1 MINRVI
7 IQKAL
12 AIIAALALVVGTVQ
26 LVSLLVRPTPADAS
40 TNTSNIPPDYGPIGD
55 STNDPFTTNF
65 PRPDNVG
72 HAPKLTNNRVALVF
86 NFEPTY
92 AWETMGGTYWGYKD
106 KQQHRN
112 FDQSDQIIQMLNH
125 LKGAPVSVG
134 VYTFHRARSANGVS
148 PNNTPNL
155 KATSLEN
162 KDGFDKVIAKLRT
175 LDATDG
181 QGERMR
187 AEDGSNF
194 QWGLQQIRKDMEDYE
209 QEFESQYG
217 HAPTQPLYNNI
228 IVFTTGLGYCYGDA
242 SNESCRPWL
251 DRAKAENAA
260 YAEAET
266 IAKKGAHVNFLA
278 MGPSYYNDNRR
289 MKFLNT
295 MAQKTG
301 GNITIIKHNIYGY
314 GAVQGEGLP
323 NYDYYHYQDPRD
335 MSPESWYARKE
346 KKNNTQDYRERL
358 RQACNLLNPHTDG
371 EPTKPYNLTEQRC
384 NHVRDGKFAD
394 TVEDY
399 LFKDKGLEITADAV
413 DENLVY
419 LNPIADTKFW
429 VNTNNSGFYT
439 LSTGS
444 DGIIEKPTT
453 GVTSLRIV
461 PRLDKD
467 KYALTRLRLRDENYS
482 DEKLPAEANARCVG
496 FSKQRPPT
504 VFSPTTFAAGTDPT
518 NRGGIQI
525 ESLHLEAYTYIK
537 CGFYHRPMQESV
549 LRKSVKVGNEQIR
562 FDVMKSQFQVD
573 WSCKDPYAIENQD
586 TPFVK
591 GTKNLLLAKQ
601 NSNDPDITLNTEYS
615 FPDMPLGTTGTDGKT
630 RMPVGAM
637 CQVNSS
643 VKYPHRCYGT
653 DQSATCTKKW
663 EKTDWDNLMTV
674 DDTLEQSQYFEVK
687 ETKPVAPAATGY
699 DYSFT
704 ASGEHLTKP
713 ASADPTDKSILE
725 ALTTFTSKKAS
736 VKVRV
741 NFTNKSKD
749 PAFTSLTK
757 PEKVPVYYNCRY
769 MGDPTRPPEIPE
781 SGAAAMP
788 GYVELGAVDVPTN
801 GTDFYELGIK
811 RDPNTHEPILDE
823 HGNTIPI
830 WPVGTHCLFTSL
842 PPDGAPGT
850 ATSTPWSEPGFNITD
865 SYASTVCANRWDK
878 HDTSEQACSNN
889 YFWVNSQGEKSITLT
904 QDIVRNNAQIT
915 FTKTVSGDAQRV
927 GREQKFT
934 ENLSCKQ
941 NGVEIHGTESFTAQ
955 ADVPVTVTVPAAA
968 TCTITEENL
977 TGISDNIN
985 VTKPGQKTFGAIT
998 DISTP
1003 LPVTTDTKFEYKT
1016 ATKKVEHVSEF
1027 DENLNDVRYTSLR
1040 AALRELDKT
1049 VTATCLKP
1057 GATEPKV
1064 ITETITGDG
1073 TVDLGTLPLTT
1084 TCAFKT
1090 TVQGLNQLA
1099 AKEDPE
1105 HPGQKLYPDASK
1117 VIATSTVD
1125 PNTTTVDL
1133 NGTKAKI
1140 TTTYKLPVAGAIT
1153 LTTASTQTV
1162 PYNSLKQLLP
1172 RDYTYTIT
1180 CAGQGQ
1186 NVEAILNRVN
1196 GETVLTGNKQIPANT
1211 RCTLTQATTD
1221 NAKLTRTTT
1230 MTPSNG
1236 DPATH
1241 TSGDNGNPKLTFTSP
1256 AAGGTLS
1263 INIVNDYAVA
1273 YTNLMLSTTTDVK
1286 TSADALQP
1294 ATIAVPAAW
1303 KTPLFTHRTDNGT
1316 GTEETVEGY
1325 KVRAELVCKSGTEDV
1340 YKIAGDFTVNADG
1353 WHLPAPLTVPV
1364 GWNCQIDL
1372 NQPLFKIPGAD
1383 LVDSDGKALSAEATS
1398 GANFTWN
1405 AVGGSGTAGTQ
1416 TGLTGKLITQA
1427 GTDPNPNSLALKI
1440 PYRMQLGSFNFKKKV
1455 GGEGVSMIPG
1465 SHQFKVDYSCTLN
1478 GVPIPIPSARLMG
1491 NSQDVVG
1498 TFKDDL
1504 RSRLRSVS
1512 NTEGAQ
1518 NIKMGRFQQ
1527 GEWHPIDA
1535 LPAGAVCAVSED
1547 KARAERPHT
1556 KWDNYWELTPG
1567 FRSREPIVSN
1577 CETLGTDLC
1586 SYQDSDSKAVAL
1598 VKLPR
1603 DTPAK
1608 KNTFWSNKDNPSGST
1623 NPIVPQTLPEN
1634 FAGTMVSWNNY
1645 TFEKTQVKVHLT
1657 VGGNGKRLGAG
1668 KEVSLRL
1675 YCKPP
1680 TLVANEVTI
1689 PNAGNAAAIY
1699 NTTLKL
1705 EHSASDPD
1713 PYAATYLSD
1722 VFVPVGYNCVIAQT
1736 RPEPYDAT
1744 VDYTLHKIPTDRS
1757 TILTADI
1764 SPTDRNPLQTLKN
1777 QLAKYDGINDLFGD
1791 IDVNGGTVG
1800 DVKYEADGN
1809 LLPAQ
1814 NEGILKGF
1822 QVHPDHVSA
1831 QGTTQEYTEFDL
1843 TNTYTR
1849 TEANLWVNALVDNTT
1864 TSKYE
1869 ENVGS
1874 KVTIPGYKVN
1884 YTCTDA
1890 YLRNPV
1896 VSPAKE
1902 GTPVTYTGTVDVGS
1916 SGHAVQIT
1924 RDLEDILPATAT
1936 CAFTLENAS
1945 TDPIG
1950 AYETLRHRLGADWR
1964 EVTVP
1969 DSTEVRAEAFQPEYI
1984 DDKSPCPTDPD
1995 KQCPKSDLTQY
2006 RNAKGVT
2013 LDPTGQNQTTITFTN
2028 TYLVQKADI
2037 GVVAYPQGTRAKALL
2052 AKDTTT
2058 YPYNY
2063 RCTYPTL
2070 PGYTSPGS
2078 GTLKYEDTSTT
2089 TAALVDAKAAQMAR
2103 TIVPIGSTCTI
2114 VPQPPTADLSGLEA
2128 QNLKHIT
2135 AMMTPPRNQL
2145 IDPAT
2150 GAPRPEPTFT
2160 DVPKA
2165 DGTGIEWPAAARA
2178 EIPPAGFKMT
2188 AGDDPR
2194 VVLHTIYRDEAKVQV
2209 RKVDK
2214 DFQTAINTGAEF
2226 KIYPLKASGDP
2237 DLDKPIDVVKQKD
2250 ENGNEMP
2257 GVFAAA
2263 LEPGGYALEETK
2275 SGMGE
2280 MLPTYWKFTV
2290 SPQNHHLEGSQNFD
2304 PYTNFGDDLEVKLAE
2319 YDSHT
2324 GMVDVTPPLTNEQ
2337 PWSIDVAE
2345 VSSGYLPKTGG
2356 ARLWVEITGLLMLAG
2371 GLALA
2376 YRRKTLLKENH

>member
-12 AIIAALALVVGTVQ
+12 AIIATLALVVGTVQ
-26 LVSLLVRPTPADAS
+26 LVTLLVRPATADAS
-40 TNTSNIPPDYGPIGD
+40 TNTSNIPSDYGPIGD
-55 STNDPFTTNF
+55 LKNDPFTTNF

-72 HAPKLTNNRVALVF
+72 HLPELTNNRVALVF
-86 NFEPTY
+86 NFEPGYT
-92 AWETMGGTYWGYKD
+92 WETMGGAYYSYKD
-106 KQQHRN
+106 GKPYRN
-112 FDQSDQIIQMLNH
+112 FDQSEQIIQMLNH

-134 VYTFHRARSANGVS
+134 VYTFHRASSANGVS

-155 KATSLEN
+155 NATSLEN
-162 KDGFDKVIAKLRT
+162 KDGFDKVVAKLRT

-181 QGERMR
+181 QGDRMK
-187 AEDGSNF
+187 AKEGSNF
-194 QWGLQQIRKDMEDYE
+194 EWGLQQIRKDMETYE
-209 QEFESQYG
+209 QEYKAKHNG
-217 HAPTQPLYNNI
+217 AAPSQPLYNNI
-228 IVFTTGLGYCYGDA
+228 LVFTTGLGYCYGNP
-242 SNESCRPWL
+242 SNEKCRPVL
-251 DRAKAENAA
+251 DRK
-260 YAEAET
+260 EAEEKA
-266 IAKKGAHVNFLA
+266 IAQAQAIAGKKAHVNFLA
-278 MGPSYYNDNRR
+278 MGPSYYNDGRR
-289 MKFLNT
+289 KDFL
-295 MAQKTG
+295 AKLAKVTG
-301 GNITIIKHNIYGY
+301 GNITVIKHNVNGY
-314 GAVQGEGLP
+314 GTKTSNTLL
-323 NYDYYHYQDPRD
+323 NYDWYHFQDPRD
-335 MSPESWYARKE
+335 FDSDWY
-346 KKNNTQDYRERL
+346 KKNNPKTPAQREEIRK
-358 RQACNLLNPHTDG
+358 ACNLFDPSTG
-371 EPTKPYNLTEQRC
+371 PEPTGNPYDLAEQRC

-399 LFKDKGLEITADAV
+399 LFKEKGLEITADAV

-419 LNPIADTKFW
+419 LNPIAETKFG
-429 VNTNNSGFYT
+429 VTANGSTEE
-439 LSTGS
+439 LSTGT

-453 GVTSLRIV
+453 GVTNLRIV
-461 PRLDKD
+461 PRPDKD

-482 DEKLPAEANARCVG
+482 DEKLPAPANARCVG
-496 FSKQRPPT
+496 FSKQRPPE
-504 VFSPTTFAAGTDPT
+504 VFTPTDFAPGTDPT
-518 NRGGIQI
+518 NQGGIQI
-525 ESLHLEAYTYIK
+525 DRLHLDAYTYIK

-562 FDVMKSQFQVD
+562 FDVLKSQFQVD

-586 TPFVK
+586 TPFVT
-591 GTKNLLLAKQ
+591 GNEELVLAKQ
-601 NSNDPDITLNTEYS
+601 NPSDPDIILNTEYS
-615 FPDMPLGTTGTDGKT
+615 FPDLPLGTTGTDGKT
-630 RMPVGAM
+630 RMPVGAT

-643 VKYPHRCYGT
+643 VKYPHRCYGR
-653 DQSATCTKKW
+653 DQSEGCSQPWTKAN
-663 EKTDWDNLMTV
+663 WDNLMTV

-687 ETKPVAPAATGY
+687 ATETAPPATDY
-699 DYSFT
+699 DYGFT
-704 ASGEHLTKP
+704 ASGEQLTKP
-713 ASADPTDKSILE
+713 ASADPAEKSILE
-725 ALTTFTSKKAS
+725 TLTTFTSKKAS

-741 NFTNKSKD
+741 NFTNSQND
-749 PAFTSLTK
+749 PAYSTITQPSY
-757 PEKVPVYYNCRY
+757 VPVYYNCRY

-781 SGAAAMP
+781 SNASAMP

-801 GTDFYELGIK
+801 GTDYYELGIK
-811 RDPNTHEPILDE
+811 RDPTTHEPIRDE

-842 PPDGAPGT
+842 PPAGAPGT
-850 ATSTPWSEPGFNITD
+850 ATSTPWSVPGFNITD
-865 SYASTVCANRWDK
+865 SYASNVCASNWK
-878 HDTSEQACSNN
+878 DTDPAEKECKNN

-904 QDIVRNNAQIT
+904 QDIVRNKAQMT
-915 FTKTVSGDAQRV
+915 FTKTVSGDAESV
-927 GREQKFT
+927 GREQTFT

-941 NGVEIHGTESFTAQ
+941 GDVDITTGTASFTAR

-977 TGISDNIN
+977 TGVPNAIT
-985 VTKPGQKTFGAIT
+985 VTKPGNKTFDPIT
-998 DISTP
+998 DTSTP
-1003 LPVTTDTKFEYKT
+1003 VPVTTDTKFEYKT

-1040 AALRELDKT
+1040 AALQGLDKT

-1057 GATEPKV
+1057 GATKPDV
-1064 ITETITGDG
+1064 ITRTITGDG
-1073 TVDLGTLPLTT
+1073 TVNLGKLPATT
-1084 TCAFKT
+1084 TCTFKT
-1090 TVQGLNQLA
+1090 TVQGLDQLA
-1099 AKEDPE
+1099 AAEDPE
-1105 HPGQKLYPDASK
+1105 HPGQKLYPDAYR
-1117 VIATSTVD
+1117 VITTSTVD
-1125 PNTTTVDL
+1125 PTTTTV
-1133 NGTKAKI
+1133 NFSGTPAKI

-1153 LTTASTQTV
+1153 LTTASTEVV
-1162 PYNSLKQLLP
+1162 PYSSLRSGLP
-1172 RDYTYTIT
+1172 RSYNYTIS
-1180 CAGQGQ
+1180 CVGQSQ
-1186 NVEAILNRVN
+1186 NVEVTLNRVN
-1196 GETVLTGNKQIPANT
+1196 GETVLTGNTQIPQNT
-1211 RCTLTQATTD
+1211 SCTLTQATTND
-1221 NAKLTRTTT
+1221 ARLTRTTT

-1236 DPATH
+1236 SPATH
-1241 TSGDNGNPKLTFTSP
+1241 KSGDNGNPVLTFTSP
-1256 AAGGTLS
+1256 AEDGSLN

-1273 YTNLMLSTTTDVK
+1273 YTKLMLSTTTDVK

-1294 ATIAVPAAW
+1294 AKIAIPAAW
-1303 KTPLFTHRTDNGT
+1303 KTPLFTHQTDT
-1316 GTEETVEGY
+1316 GTPTSGY
-1325 KVRAELVCKSGTEDV
+1325 KVRAELVCASGSDK
-1340 YKIAGDFTVNADG
+1340 YKIAGDFTVNAED
-1353 WHLPAPLTVPV
+1353 WRLPTPLTVPV

-1372 NQPLFKIPGAD
+1372 DQPRFKIPGAD
-1383 LVDSDGKALSAEATS
+1383 LVDADGKALSAAATS
-1398 GANFTWN
+1398 GANFTWR
-1405 AVGGSGTAGTQ
+1405 AVGGSGTAATQ
-1416 TGLTGKLITQA
+1416 NGLRGALVTKA
-1427 GTDPNPNSLALKI
+1427 GNTDNANSLALHI
-1440 PYRMQLGSFNFKKKV
+1440 PYRMQLGSFNLKKKV

-1465 SHQFKVDYSCTLN
+1465 SHQFKVNYYCTLN

-1512 NTEGAQ
+1512 NTAGTQ
-1518 NIKMGRFQQ
+1518 NMEMGRFQQ

-1547 KARAERPHT
+1547 KAKAERPHT

-1586 SYQDSDSKAVAL
+1586 SYRDPDSKAVAL

-1603 DTPAK
+1603 DAGT
-1608 KNTFWSNKDNPSGST
+1608 KNNIWSEKDNPSRST

-1645 TFEKTQVKVHLT
+1645 TFEKTRVKVNLKID
-1657 VGGNGKRLGAG
+1657 GNGKRLGAG
-1668 KEVSLRL
+1668 KEISLRL

-1680 TLVANEVTI
+1680 TLVANGETI

-1705 EHSASDPD
+1705 EHSTSDPD
-1713 PYAATYLSD
+1713 PYTATYLSD

-1744 VDYTLHKIPTDRS
+1744 VDYTLHKIPTDTS

-1764 SPTDRNPLQTLKN
+1764 PPTELNPLATLKGH
-1777 QLAKYDGINDLFGD
+1777 LATLFGD
-1791 IDVNGGTVG
+1791 IDVKGGTVG
-1800 DVKYEADGN
+1800 GATHEADGN

-1822 QVHPDHVSA
+1822 QVHPKYVAA
-1831 QGTTQEYTEFDL
+1831 QGDRQKFTEFDL
-1843 TNTYTR
+1843 TNTYIR
-1849 TEANLWVNALVDNTT
+1849 PEANLWVNALVDKTT
-1864 TSKYE
+1864 TSTYE

-1874 KVTIPGYKVN
+1874 KLTIPGYQVN

-1896 VSPAKE
+1896 VPPAKE

-1916 SGHAVQIT
+1916 SGHAVQVK
-1924 RDLEDILPATAT
+1924 RDSEDILPATAT
-1936 CAFTLENAS
+1936 CSFEIVNAGA
-1945 TDPIG
+1945 DPI
-1950 AYETLRHRLGADWR
+1950 ASYKTLRHRLGAAWR

-1969 DSTEVRAEAFQPEYI
+1969 DSTEVRTEAFQPEYM
-1984 DDKSPCPTDPD
+1984 DDKYPCPTETDPD
-1995 KQCPKSDLTQY
+1995 RQCPTQKSNLTQY
-2006 RNAKGVT
+2006 QNAKGVT

-2037 GVVAYPQGTRAKALL
+2037 GVVAYPQGNRAKQYLPAN
-2052 AKDTTT
+2052 TT
-2058 YPYNY
+2058 YGYTY
-2063 RCTYPTL
+2063 SCTYPTL

-2078 GTLKYEDTSTT
+2078 GPLQHEDTSVNPAT
-2089 TAALVDAKAAQMAR
+2089 VGDAKAAQLAR

-2114 VPQPPTADLSGLEA
+2114 VPRAPSANLDNLATDGLTHLTAL
-2128 QNLKHIT
+2128 
-2135 AMMTPPRNQL
+2135 MTPPRNQL

-2150 GAPRPEPTFT
+2150 GAPHAEPTFT
-2160 DVPKA
+2160 DVLTA
-2165 DGTGIEWPAAARA
+2165 EGDVEWSAAARRK
-2178 EIPPAGFKMT
+2178 IPENGFQMK

-2194 VVLHTIYRDEAKVQV
+2194 VVLHTIYRDKAKVQV

-2226 KIYPLKASGDP
+2226 KIYPVDTNGDP
-2237 DLDKPIDVVKQKD
+2237 VLNEGIEVSAQTDT
-2250 ENGNEMP
+2250 NGNEIP
-2257 GVFAAA
+2257 GVFAATLA
-2263 LEPGGYALEETK
+2263 PGGYALEETK

-2280 MLPTYWKFTV
+2280 MLPTYWPFTV
-2290 SPQNHHLEGSQNFD
+2290 SATNHQKTSTNPTFD
-2304 PYTNFGDDLEVKLAE
+2304 PYTDFGEDLKVELADYVSHSGLVAVK
-2319 YDSHT
+2319 
-2324 GMVDVTPPLTNEQ
+2324 TPANDAQ

>member
-1 MINRVI
+1 MINRAT

-26 LVSLLVRPTPADAS
+26 LVSLLVQPAKADAS
-40 TNTSNIPPDYGPIGD
+40 TNIQNILPDYGPIGD
-55 STNDPFTTNF
+55 LTNDPFTTNF
-65 PRPDNVG
+65 PRPDSVG
-72 HAPKLTNNRVALVF
+72 HSPELTNNRVALVF
-86 NFEPTY
+86 NFEPSY

-162 KDGFDKVIAKLRT
+162 KDGFDKVVAKLRT

-181 QGERMR
+181 QGERMK

-194 QWGLQQIRKDMEDYE
+194 QWGLKQIRNDMEAYE
-209 QEFESQYG
+209 QHFRDQYG
-217 HAPTQPLYNNI
+217 HAPAQPLYNNI
-228 IVFTTGLGYCYGDA
+228 LVFTTGLGYCYGD
-242 SNESCRPWL
+242 SDNEKCRPVL
-251 DRAKAENAA
+251 DRKDAENAA
-260 YAEAET
+260 YTEADA

-301 GNITIIKHNIYGY
+301 GKITIIKHNIYGY

-335 MSPESWYARKE
+335 TDPESWYAKKE
-346 KKNNTQDYRERL
+346 PAHNTQDYREKL
-358 RQACNLLNPHTDG
+358 RQACNLLNPYTDG
-371 EPTKPYNLTEQRC
+371 EPSSPYNLTEQRC

-399 LFKDKGLEITADAV
+399 LFKEKGLEITADAV

-419 LNPIADTKFW
+419 LNPIASTKFG
-429 VNTNNSGFYT
+429 VTTNNGGIEE
-439 LSTGS
+439 LSTGT
-444 DGIIEKPTT
+444 DGIIEKPTN

-467 KYALTRLRLRDENYS
+467 KYALTRLRLREGNYPAA
-482 DEKLPAEANARCVG
+482 KLPAEANARCVG
-496 FSKQRPPT
+496 FSKKHLPT
-504 VFSPTTFAAGTDPT
+504 VFSPTTFAPRTDPA

-525 ESLHLEAYTYIK
+525 ESLYLEAYTYIK

-586 TPFVK
+586 TPFVT
-591 GTKNLLLAKQ
+591 GTKVLLLAKQ
-601 NSNDPDITLNTEYS
+601 NPDDPNITLNTEYS

-653 DQSATCTKKW
+653 DQSSGCQKPWA
-663 EKTDWDNLMTV
+663 KTDWDRLMTV
-674 DDTLEQSQYFEVK
+674 DDTLEHSQYFEVK
-687 ETKPVAPAATGY
+687 ATESAPPPASY
-699 DYSFT
+699 DYGFK
-704 ASGEHLTKP
+704 ASGEQLTKP
-713 ASADPTDKSILE
+713 ASADPEEKSILE
-725 ALTTFTSKKAS
+725 TRTTFTSKKAS

-741 NFTNKSKD
+741 NFTNESHD
-749 PAFTSLTK
+749 PAYNTLDK
-757 PEKVPVYYNCRY
+757 PSTVPVYYNCRY

-781 SGAAAMP
+781 SNASAMP
-788 GYVELGAVDVPTN
+788 GYVELGAIDVPTN

-811 RDPNTHEPILDE
+811 RDPATHEPILDE
-823 HGNTIPI
+823 HGNTIPT

-842 PPDGAPGT
+842 PPADAPGT
-850 ATSTPWSEPGFNITD
+850 ATSTPWSVPGFNITD
-865 SYASTVCANRWDK
+865 SYASTVCASRWNQ

-904 QDIVRNNAQIT
+904 QDIVRNNAQMT
-915 FTKTVSGDAQRV
+915 FTKTVSGDAQHV
-927 GREQKFT
+927 GRNQTFT

-941 NGVEIHGTESFTAQ
+941 NGVDIPTGTTSFSAQ

-968 TCTITEENL
+968 TCTITEEDL
-977 TGISDNIN
+977 TGISDDIN
-985 VTKPGQKTFGAIT
+985 VTKPSPKTFGSIT
-998 DISTP
+998 DTSTP
-1003 LPVTTDTKFEYKT
+1003 LPVTTDTKFVYRT
-1016 ATKKVEHVSEF
+1016 AAKRVEHVSAF
-1027 DENLNDVRYTSLR
+1027 DANLSDTSLQE
-1040 AALRELDKT
+1040 ALRGLDKT

-1057 GATEPKV
+1057 GVTEPEV
-1064 ITETITGDG
+1064 ITKTITGDG
-1073 TVDLGTLPLTT
+1073 TVNLGTLPATT

-1090 TVQGLNQLA
+1090 TVQGLDDLATQKDAQNQ
-1099 AKEDPE
+1099 P
-1105 HPGQKLYPDASK
+1105 LYPDASL
-1117 VIATSTVD
+1117 VIATSTVNPD
-1125 PNTTTVDL
+1125 TTTVDL
-1133 NGTKAKI
+1133 DGTVAAI
-1140 TTTYKLPVAGAIT
+1140 TTTYKLQVAGAIT
-1153 LTTASTQTV
+1153 VTTASTETL

-1172 RDYTYTIT
+1172 TSYNYTIN
-1180 CAGQGQ
+1180 CGKGDL
-1186 NVEAILNRVN
+1186 NVTLDRDGAVKE
-1196 GETVLTGNKQIPANT
+1196 LTGQSEIPPNT
-1211 RCTLTQATTD
+1211 QCTLTQATTND
-1221 NAKLTRTTT
+1221 TRLTRTTT

-1236 DPATH
+1236 SPSTH
-1241 TSGDNGNPKLTFTSP
+1241 TSGDTGNPVLTFTSP
-1256 AAGGTLS
+1256 AANGTLN

-1273 YTNLMLSTTTDVK
+1273 YTKLMLSTSTDVK
-1286 TSADALQP
+1286 TSADAQTP
-1294 ATIAVPAAW
+1294 ATIEVPTAW
-1303 KTPLFTHRTDNGT
+1303 KTPLFTHQTDIST
-1316 GTEETVEGY
+1316 TTSDY
-1325 KVRAELVCKSGTEDV
+1325 KVRAELVCANGSDE
-1340 YKIAGDFTVNADG
+1340 YKIAGDFTVNAEG
-1353 WHLPAPLTVPV
+1353 WQLPAPLTVPV

-1383 LVDSDGKALSAEATS
+1383 LVDADGKALSADATS

-1405 AVGGSGTAGTQ
+1405 AVGAEGTVSNQ
-1416 TGLTGKLITQA
+1416 VGLTGALVTQA
-1427 GTDPNPNSLALKI
+1427 GSTADANSLALHI

-1465 SHQFKVDYSCTLN
+1465 SHQFKVDYSCSLN
-1478 GVPIPIPSARLMG
+1478 GVDIPIPAARTIAEKQNVTATLG
-1491 NSQDVVG
+1491 
-1498 TFKDDL
+1498 DDL
-1504 RSRLRSVS
+1504 SKRLTALENQRSM
-1512 NTEGAQ
+1512 E
-1518 NIKMGRFQQ
+1518 MGRFQQ

-1547 KARAERPHT
+1547 ATKAEREYS

-1577 CETLGTDLC
+1577 CETKGTELC
-1586 SYQDSDSKAVAL
+1586 SYRDPGSKSTAL

-1603 DTPAK
+1603 DAGAK
-1608 KNTFWSNKDNPSGST
+1608 KNEFWSKDDNPAGSS
-1623 NPIVPQTLPEN
+1623 NPIVPKTLPEN
-1634 FAGTMVSWNNY
+1634 FAGTMVPWNNY
-1645 TFEKTQVKVHLT
+1645 TFEKTQVKVNLT
-1657 VGGNGKRLGAG
+1657 IDGNGKRLGAG
-1668 KEVSLRL
+1668 KTVMLRL

-1680 TLVANEVTI
+1680 TLVANGVAI
-1689 PNAGNAAAIY
+1689 PNNAGNAAAIY
-1699 NTTLKL
+1699 NTPMPLTPSK
-1705 EHSASDPD
+1705 SDP
-1713 PYAATYLSD
+1713 YTATATSD
-1722 VFVPVGYNCVIAQT
+1722 VFVPVGYNCVLAET

-1744 VDYTLHKIPTDRS
+1744 VGYQLHRVSTDTSTVLTDDIP
-1757 TILTADI
+1757 ADT
-1764 SPTDRNPLQTLKN
+1764 PNPLTTLKGH
-1777 QLAKYDGINDLFGD
+1777 LATLFGD
-1791 IDVNGGTVG
+1791 IDVNGGTVDG
-1800 DVKYEADGN
+1800 VTYKPDGN

-1822 QVHPDHVSA
+1822 RVHPDHVSA
-1831 QGTTQEYTEFDL
+1831 QGATQEFTEFDL

-1849 TEANLWVNALVDNTT
+1849 PEANLWVNALVDNTT
-1864 TSKYE
+1864 TSTYE

-1874 KVTIPGYKVN
+1874 NLTIPGYKVN

-1890 YLRNPV
+1890 YLRNPAQP
-1896 VSPAKE
+1896 PATE
-1902 GTPVTYTGTVDVGS
+1902 GTPVTYTGTVTVDS
-1916 SGHAVQIT
+1916 SGNAVQIK
-1924 RDLEDILPATAT
+1924 RDSEDILPATAT
-1936 CAFTLENAS
+1936 CAFTLENAG
-1945 TDPIG
+1945 TDPI
-1950 AYETLRHRLGADWR
+1950 ASYPTLRHRLGADWR
-1964 EVTVP
+1964 EVMVP
-1969 DSTEVRAEAFQPEYI
+1969 GSTEVHAEAFQPKYM
-1984 DDKSPCPTDPD
+1984 DDKYPCPTETDPD
-1995 KQCPKSDLTQY
+1995 KQCPTQKSDLTQY

-2037 GVVAYPQGTRAKALL
+2037 GVVAYPQGDRAKQYLP
-2052 AKDTTT
+2052 TNTT
-2058 YPYNY
+2058 YGYTY
-2063 RCTYPTL
+2063 SCDYPTL

-2078 GTLKYEDTSTT
+2078 GILQYEDTSVTPAT
-2089 TAALVDAKAAQMAR
+2089 VGNAKAAQLAS
-2103 TIVPIGSTCTI
+2103 TIVPVGSTCTI
-2114 VPQPPTADLSGLEA
+2114 VPQAPSANLDNLADAGLTRLTAL
-2128 QNLKHIT
+2128 
-2135 AMMTPPRNQL
+2135 MTPPRNQL

-2150 GAPRPEPTFT
+2150 GLPRTEPTFS

-2165 DGTGIEWPAAARA
+2165 DGTGIEWSAAARA
-2178 EIPPAGFKMT
+2178 EIPDTGFTMT

-2194 VVLHTIYRDEAKVQV
+2194 VVLHTIYRDKAKVQI

-2214 DFQTAINTGAEF
+2214 DQQPVDKGAIF
-2226 KIYPLKASGDP
+2226 KIYPVDTDGNPVLTEGIEVSAQMDTGGS
-2237 DLDKPIDVVKQKD
+2237 PI
-2250 ENGNEMP
+2250 P
-2257 GVFAAA
+2257 GVFAAMLA
-2263 LEPGGYALEETK
+2263 PGGYVLEETK

-2280 MLPTYWKFTV
+2280 MLPTYWPFTV
-2290 SPQNHHLEGSQNFD
+2290 NPTNHQDTGADPTFD
-2304 PYTNFGDDLEVKLAE
+2304 PYTDFGEDLTVELAD
-2319 YDSHT
+2319 YVSHT
-2324 GMVDVTPPLTNEQ
+2324 GLVAVRTPANDTQ

-2356 ARLWVEITGLLMLAG
+2356 ARLWVEITGLLVLAG

-2376 YRRKTLLKENH
+2376 YRRKTFLKENH